1 VAVLCETSDVM
12 ERLAYELRP
21 IRMMSPRLVRGTVL
35 AVLLCSALAGCGSVV
50 ASAPAAGQGSSS
62 AASSAKAT
70 SSAASS
76 TGAATSASPSADAGS
91 AAAVAAAAGCA
102 DVSQATS
109 VSVHRILH
117 LVEPTREGT
126 LAKTQRD
133 TTLVRALYNQL
144 CAAITHPATIKG
156 TVHCPANLG
165 ISYTGTFYAGSRPLA
180 TFVYGAT
187 GCQTASLTAAGQTK
201 VTMLVG
207 SASAAAPKL
216 QSDLAAV
223 LGVPSLLMAQP
234 KSGTGTPR
242 DGGPVR

>member
-1 VAVLCETSDVM
+1 M
-12 ERLAYELRP
+12 ERLAHEVRP
-21 IRMMSPRLVRGTVL
+21 IRMMSPGLVRGTVL

-62 AASSAKAT
+62 AASATGAT

-76 TGAATSASPSADAGS
+76 PEAVSASSSASGSASGGAGS
-91 AAAVAAAAGCA
+91 QAAAVAAAAGCA

-109 VSVHRILH
+109 VSVHRVLH
-117 LVEPTREGT
+117 LVEPTRLGG

-133 TTLVRALYNQL
+133 TTLVRALYNQF

-156 TVHCPANLG
+156 TVRCPANLG
-165 ISYTGTFYAGSRPLA
+165 ISYDGTFYDGSRPLA

-187 GCQTASLTAAGQTK
+187 GCQTASLSADGQTK
-201 VTMLVG
+201 ATMMVG

-223 LGVPSLLMAQP
+223 LGVPSLAIAQP
-234 KSGTGTPR
+234 KSGTGGPR
-242 DGGPVR
+242 AGGPAK

>member
-1 VAVLCETSDVM
+1 M
-12 ERLAYELRP
+12 ERLAHELRP
-21 IRMMSPRLVRGTVL
+21 IRMMSPRQVRGTVL
-35 AVLLCSALAGCGSVV
+35 AVLLGSALAGCGSVV

-62 AASSAKAT
+62 AASAAGAT

-76 TGAATSASPSADAGS
+76 AGTATSAGSS
-91 AAAVAAAAGCA
+91 AAAVADAAGCA
-102 DVSQATS
+102 DVTQATS
-109 VSVHRILH
+109 VAVHRVLR
-117 LVEPTREGT
+117 LVEPTRLGS

-133 TTLVRALYNQL
+133 TTLVRALYSQL

-156 TVHCPANLG
+156 TVRCPAGLG
-165 ISYTGTFYAGSRPLA
+165 ISYVGTFYDGSRALA
-180 TFVYGAT
+180 TFVYAAS

-201 VTMLVG
+201 ITMLVG

-216 QSDLAAV
+216 QADLAKV
-223 LGVPSLLMAQP
+223 LGVPSLVMAQP